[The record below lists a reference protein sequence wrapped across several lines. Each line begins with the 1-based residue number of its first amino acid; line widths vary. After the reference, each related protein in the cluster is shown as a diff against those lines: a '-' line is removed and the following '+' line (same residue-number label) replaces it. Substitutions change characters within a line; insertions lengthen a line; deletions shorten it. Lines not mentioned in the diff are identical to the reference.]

1 MLSIRAGHAG
11 LLAALCAAILS
22 TAALAAQSV
31 RDETTLLVRTSAGA
45 LERLKYEGDL
55 ADGERRALT
64 TEAGNP
70 ATLSRVGTGLVL
82 ELAGERF
89 DVKLPAVTIDADGEV
104 DVGEVPGE
112 RRRVVIHRDED
123 HATDV
128 GADGTRSETRKV
140 VQVIRRGEAGPDPT
154 GDADATTADV
164 MALALD
170 AAEPEILLLDGEGPK
185 VVVLRRIVRADGSA
199 P

>member
-1 MLSIRAGHAG
+1 MLSIRAGRAG
-11 LLAALCAAILS
+11 LLAALCAAVLS
-22 TAALAAQSV
+22 TAALAAESV

-45 LERLKYEGDL
+45 VERLKYEGEL

-70 ATLSRVGTGLVL
+70 ATLSRAGAGLVL

-104 DVGEVPGE
+104 DVGEVPGG
-112 RRRVVIHRDED
+112 RRIVIHRDED

-128 GADGTRSETRKV
+128 GADGARVETRKV
-140 VQVIRRGEAGPDPT
+140 VKVIRRGEAGPDPT
-154 GDADATTADV
+154 LDADATTADV

-170 AAEPEILLLDGEGPK
+170 AAEPEVLLMDGEGPK